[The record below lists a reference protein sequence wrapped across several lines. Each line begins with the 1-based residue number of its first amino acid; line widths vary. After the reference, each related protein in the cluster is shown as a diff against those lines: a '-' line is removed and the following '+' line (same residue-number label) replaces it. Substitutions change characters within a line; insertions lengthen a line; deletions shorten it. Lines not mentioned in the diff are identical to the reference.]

1 MEKIRIEINGVAFD
15 MLPVEGGHF
24 VMGATAEQHGEAWG
38 NETPTHSV
46 SLEVFYLGET
56 VVTWAL
62 WQAVMQE
69 ADAEEGD
76 SNLPIIGKSW
86 EDCQIFIQRLN
97 VQTGRCFRLPTEAEW
112 EYAARGGKQ
121 SKGYKF
127 AGSNLLDEVAWY
139 DKNSGG
145 KIHPVRMKK
154 PNELGLYDMSGNVW
168 EWCADWYGEYERAEE
183 GEEETAHNPKGPK
196 KGSQRV
202 VRGASS
208 TYYAR
213 SCRVSCRLGFEPTGK
228 NYDGTGLR
236 LAMDEHPAAVEEP
249 GTQSAQGGNKK
260 LSSNP
265 FMGTTGTNKNPTGNS
280 STGTSAN
287 SGHYWPPTGPS
298 GGGRKRKVWPLIV
311 AAAAVLLVVVLVS
324 KGGAKQ
330 NFEPMANYSIADSTV
345 VQTPAKQKEPKE
357 PELSTEDLKQDFFR
371 NINTAGSLFANNKLV
386 INVDKDYTTKI
397 KELSNG
403 WNYLLEAEKIN
414 NNLKTL
420 DSAYSSNCKQIKEI
434 KDSYKDHFQELYN
447 KECKGLTQLY
457 QGGKYPESYE
467 SPINDYIKRI
477 KQLKDFDG
485 FDMIDSDPIA
495 EKIIIEKTK

>member
-236 LAMDEHPAAVEEP
+236 LAMDEP
-249 GTQSAQGGNKK
+249 GTQSAQGGNEK

-265 FMGTTGTNKNPTGNS
+265 FMGTTGTNKKSTGNT

-298 GGGRKRKVWPLIV
+298 GGGRKRKVWPWIV
-311 AAAAVLLVVVLVS
+311 AAAAVLLVVVLVP
-324 KGGAKQ
+324 KGGGKHNHPGRVLEPIVRQETPTQEMLLPPLEEPTVDVAKMNENITRLGK
-330 NFEPMANYSIADSTV
+330 NFKAVNEDGHPFDIYAKNYDEGI
-345 VQTPAKQKEPKE
+345 
-357 PELSTEDLKQDFFR
+357 R
-371 NINTAGSLFANNKLV
+371 I
-386 INVDKDYTTKI
+386 
-397 KELSNG
+397 
-403 WNYLLEAEKIN
+403 
-414 NNLKTL
+414 L
-420 DSAYSSNCKQIKEI
+420 DSIQYFRDQVKQ
-434 KDSYKDHFQELYN
+434 YKDAYN
-447 KECKGLTQLY
+447 
-457 QGGKYPESYE
+457 
-467 SPINDYIKRI
+467 INDYNRLVERLDSLNKKSLELVDSLIECQRI
-477 KQLKDFDG
+477 NNRQSSISFVKA
-485 FDMIDSDPIA
+485 DSDHAIQQLEA
-495 EKIIIEKTK
+495 WKKKQQQ

>member
-236 LAMDEHPAAVEEP
+236 LAMDEYPAAVEEP
-249 GTQSAQGGNKK
+249 GTQSAQGGNEK

-265 FMGTTGTNKNPTGNS
+265 FMGTTGTNKKSTGNT

-298 GGGRKRKVWPLIV
+298 GGGRKRKVWPWIV
-311 AAAAVLLVVVLVS
+311 AAAAVLLVVVLVP
-324 KGGAKQ
+324 KGGGKHNHPGSVLEPIVRQETPTQEMLLPPLEEPTVDVAKMNENITRLGK
-330 NFEPMANYSIADSTV
+330 NFKAVNEDGHPFDIYAKNYDEGI
-345 VQTPAKQKEPKE
+345 
-357 PELSTEDLKQDFFR
+357 R
-371 NINTAGSLFANNKLV
+371 I
-386 INVDKDYTTKI
+386 
-397 KELSNG
+397 
-403 WNYLLEAEKIN
+403 
-414 NNLKTL
+414 L
-420 DSAYSSNCKQIKEI
+420 DSIQYFRDQVKQ
-434 KDSYKDHFQELYN
+434 YKDAYN
-447 KECKGLTQLY
+447 
-457 QGGKYPESYE
+457 
-467 SPINDYIKRI
+467 INDYNRLVERLDSLNKKSLELVDSLIECQRINKRQSSFSVV
-477 KQLKDFDG
+477 KA
-485 FDMIDSDPIA
+485 DSDHAIQQLEA
-495 EKIIIEKTK
+495 WKKKQQQ